1 MTFKKTS
8 TQPEDE
14 GNKNIANLMKNL
26 ALNLKAETETRK
38 AIKEAPVEISEFKN
52 IMRIMNKIYEKQG

>member
-8 TQPEDE
+8 AQPEDE

>member
-1 MTFKKTS
+1 MTFKKT
-8 TQPEDE
+8 TDKPEDE

-38 AIKEAPVEISEFKN
+38 AIK
-52 IMRIMNKIYEKQG
+52 

>member
-1 MTFKKTS
+1 MTFVKPSDKPDTES
-8 TQPEDE
+8 
-14 GNKNIANLMKNL
+14 NKNIANLMKNL